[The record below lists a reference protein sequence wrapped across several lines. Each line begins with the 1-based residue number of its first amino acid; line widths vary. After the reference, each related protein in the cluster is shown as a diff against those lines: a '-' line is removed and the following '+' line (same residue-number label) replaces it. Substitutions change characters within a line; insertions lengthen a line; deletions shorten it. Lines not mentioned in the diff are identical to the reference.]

1 MTPPDDEALQRA
13 FRALARHDA
22 RHAPSLQTLQTP
34 RANRTA
40 WRVLVPVGSSIAL
53 AACVLLGITGVLQ
66 KRDESSA
73 MVSAA
78 PPLPTSMPELAPV
91 PSAAAVDVAPDA
103 AAILV
108 RKDELGL
115 DEKQS
120 KTLHR
125 LQRELDREAE
135 PLRQAR
141 RATQEQLTRALGT
154 VPIDTVQVTRY
165 GAELRS
171 LDLRIEALERAHV
184 ARVHEVLTARQ
195 RELLGVAHD
204 AGATDGGR

>member
-34 RANRTA
+34 PANRTA

-66 KRDESSA
+66 KRDESPA

-78 PPLPTSMPELAPV
+78 PPLPTSVPELAPV
-91 PSAAAVDVAPDA
+91 PAVAAVDVAPDA

-108 RKDELGL
+108 RKDDLGL

-120 KTLHR
+120 KTLHL
-125 LQRELDREAE
+125 LQRELDHEAE

-154 VPIDTVQVTRY
+154 VPLDTVQVTRY
-165 GAELRS
+165 GAELRR
-171 LDLRIEALERAHV
+171 LDLRIEALERAHA
-184 ARVHEVLTARQ
+184 ARAHEVLTARQ
-195 RELLGVAHD
+195 RELLGVAHAAGSAD
-204 AGATDGGR
+204 AGR

>member
-13 FRALARHDA
+13 FRTLTRHDA
-22 RHAPSLQTLQTP
+22 RHAPTLETLQTLQP
-34 RANRTA
+34 RPANRTA

-91 PSAAAVDVAPDA
+91 PSAAAADVAPDA

-120 KTLHR
+120 KALHR
-125 LQRELDREAE
+125 LQRELDHEAE
-135 PLRQAR
+135 MLRQ
-141 RATQEQLTRALGT
+141 
-154 VPIDTVQVTRY
+154 
-165 GAELRS
+165 
-171 LDLRIEALERAHV
+171 
-184 ARVHEVLTARQ
+184 ARQ

-204 AGATDGGR
+204 AGSADAER